1 MPDIGA
7 APHLVVPAR
16 AGSSIRRGTAAAV
29 LSVAAAIVCAG
40 GGSARA
46 QAVPVPPM
54 PGHLAHQQ
62 AVLPNVLPADDAQEY
77 RRVFDLQRQGDFR
90 GADAMIARIG
100 DRRLMGHVLAQRYLH
115 ARSRAVGYGDLAQWM
130 ASYADHP
137 DAAAIYRL
145 AERKRPRRNAAA
157 LRRPAAAESLNP
169 DIELEDD
176 LQPPPEQALP
186 PGLADLGEARGQAN
200 ALLGRVRARIRNGDL
215 SGAGESLR
223 AADARRLLSEGQI
236 DYLAVLVAAAWIA
249 EGNDAQALAL
259 AQPAAER
266 SGAVVPRAH
275 WIAGLAL
282 FKQRNF
288 ADAARHF
295 EAMARVSGLR
305 GWDRSAAAFWAARS
319 HLRARQPARVNP
331 LLRIAADQPRSFYG
345 LLAIRLLGERMP
357 FNFDPPP
364 LSPRDVEVLRNSP
377 AGLRALALIQVGD
390 VPRAEAELRRLVT
403 AGGQGMTRIALAVAM
418 RTSMPN
424 LSMRLGRELMD
435 SDGTRYVGALYP
447 IPRWEPPGG
456 FSVDPALVFA
466 FMRQESAFNPRAQS
480 TAGAR
485 GLMQL
490 MPRTAADL
498 APAAGGARNAR
509 RAAARPPDRLYDPE
523 TNLGLGQ
530 RYIAWLLEHDA
541 VEGNMVR
548 LAAAYNGGPGNLQR
562 WTRNGAGRGETNDD
576 ALLFME
582 SVPAAET
589 RHFVSRVLYNYWM
602 YSEQF
607 GAPQPTLDQVAAG
620 DWPVYYGFGPR
631 APRQAR
637 NAAN

>member
-1 MPDIGA
+1 M
-7 APHLVVPAR
+7 
-16 AGSSIRRGTAAAV
+16 
-29 LSVAAAIVCAG
+29 LSLAAAIVFAAG
-40 GGSARA
+40 AARA

-54 PGHLAHQQ
+54 PSHLAHQQ
-62 AVLPNVLPADDAQEY
+62 AVLPNVLPAEDAETY
-77 RRVFDLQRQGDFR
+77 RRVFQLQAQGDFR
-90 GADAMIARIG
+90 TADPLIARIG
-100 DRRLMGHVLAQRYLH
+100 DRRLIGHVQAQRYLSERNRTV
-115 ARSRAVGYGDLAQWM
+115 AYADLAAWM
-130 ASYADHP
+130 AAYADHP

-145 AERKRPRRNAAA
+145 AERKRPRRNAGA
-157 LRRPAAAESLNP
+157 LRRPAATEGLNS

-176 LQPPPEQALP
+176 LQPPPEQPPP
-186 PGLADLGEARGQAN
+186 PGLADLGEARSQAN
-200 ALLGRVRARIRNGDL
+200 ALLARVRARIRNGDL
-215 SGAGESLR
+215 TGAGESLR

-282 FKQRNF
+282 FKQARF

-305 GWDRSAAAFWAARS
+305 GWDRSGAAFWAARS
-319 HLRARQPARVNP
+319 YLRARQPGRVNP

-364 LSPRDVEVLRNSP
+364 LSPRDVEALQASP
-377 AGLRALALIQVGD
+377 AALRALALIQVGE
-390 VPRAEAELRRLVT
+390 VARAETELRRLVA
-403 AGGQGMTRIALAVAM
+403 AGGASVTRLALAVAM
-418 RTSMPN
+418 RASMPN

-480 TAGAR
+480 SAGAR

-498 APAAGGARNAR
+498 APAAGGARGMR
-509 RAAARPPDRLYDPE
+509 RPPPRPSERLYDPA
-523 TNLGLGQ
+523 TNLELGQ
-530 RYIAWLLEHDA
+530 RYIGWLLEHDA
-541 VEGNMVR
+541 VQGNMVR

-562 WTRNGAGRGETNDD
+562 WTRNGVGRGETNED

-589 RHFVSRVLYNYWM
+589 RHFISRVLYNYWM
-602 YSEQF
+602 YAEQF

-620 DWPVYYGFGPR
+620 EWPVYFGFGPR